1 MVAAA
6 CVAAPEP
13 AADLP
18 VSPGPTVV
26 ATPAPAASTTPRP
39 SILDTGDVEGF
50 EVAEIDVGD
59 RRLLVAVADTPALR
73 ARGLMDV
80 TDLGDLDGMLFVF
93 DRSRPVAFWMKNTL
107 IPLRVGYFGPDGV
120 LFQVEAME
128 PCPTDDCPTYP
139 SSGEVRWAL
148 EIPADRPFPP
158 LGSTLRLRSG

>member
-1 MVAAA
+1 MLAAA

-13 AADLP
+13 VTDLP
-18 VSPGPTVV
+18 VSPGPT
-26 ATPAPAASTTPRP
+26 ASAPPTP

-120 LFQVEAME
+120 LFQIEAME
-128 PCPTDDCPTYP
+128 PCLTDDCPTYP